1 MSAKLLIWSL
11 KYKKY
16 ITYFI
21 CAQCIVLYITILL
34 SYNAGYTVMEQ
45 SKDIHESVSSDTLYK
60 INDNFIDEEEAMFF
74 AQSDCLSILIELYKW
89 ETNNEYFSYI
99 VLNRQRVYI
108 PPEYKI
114 DSSFQYD
121 VEYGISD
128 HYASLQ
134 VNDLFFQKFNIKC
147 DEGRLFEKNDYST
160 NNKVMPILLGYSY
173 KELFSLGDYI
183 NLSYLGVDFKCEIVG
198 FLEQGC
204 FFNNG
209 NDLEILDKYV
219 ILPSLETEDIYSEDE
234 SFMLKL
240 YLDKCSGFISTELTA
255 QELQMLVTQQC
266 LSLDITP
273 FSIEG
278 VSSFY
283 LTMWGIE
290 SNQLKIVMLLLA
302 IVIGICSAIAV
313 ALNIINKIMER
324 KYEYTIIRSNGINT
338 IVIYRAIFLET
349 FIINLAAV
357 VGAWLFTIAFN
368 LYFNYKLVL
377 MVMVFLS
384 IMSTLPPCIMI
395 KNMCLADSTQ
405 E

>member
-1 MSAKLLIWSL
+1 
-11 KYKKY
+11 
-16 ITYFI
+16 
-21 CAQCIVLYITILL
+21 
-34 SYNAGYTVMEQ
+34 ME
-45 SKDIHESVSSDTLYK
+45 V
-60 INDNFIDEEEAMFF
+60 
-74 AQSDCLSILIELYKW
+74 
-89 ETNNEYFSYI
+89 
-99 VLNRQRVYI
+99 
-108 PPEYKI
+108 
-114 DSSFQYD
+114 
-121 VEYGISD
+121 
-128 HYASLQ
+128 
-134 VNDLFFQKFNIKC
+134 
-147 DEGRLFEKNDYST
+147 
-160 NNKVMPILLGYSY
+160 
-173 KELFSLGDYI
+173 
-183 NLSYLGVDFKCEIVG
+183 
-198 FLEQGC
+198 
-204 FFNNG
+204 
-209 NDLEILDKYV
+209 LDKYV

-290 SNQLKIVMLLLA
+290 SDQLKIVMLLFA

-324 KYEYTIIRSNGINT
+324 KYEYTIIRINGIDT

-368 LYFNYKLVL
+368 VYFNYKLVL
-377 MVMVFLS
+377 MVMFFLS